1 MAFRNLSANDHVELF
16 ENTLLNIFRN
26 YIPHESIKIKHKDP
40 PWINKK
46 IKSVLRYKNRLI
58 KKYISGGRTEVDKI
72 NLKKLYRFCQ

>member
-1 MAFRNLSANDHVELF
+1 MAFRNLSVNDQVELF

-46 IKSVLRYKNRLI
+46 LKVSLDIKT
-58 KKYISGGRTEVDKI
+58 G
-72 NLKKLYRFCQ
+72 